1 LKASRSIGS
10 VALGVG
16 LAAALAGGAG
26 AAPGERAA
34 VIVVPASA
42 AVFTSPQAA
51 HGLLS
56 PGGGETVTR
65 RAALAGLLRG
75 KQGNV
80 LLHGG
85 VPSGKPLISLSGR
98 PAETTF
104 YVALPPP
111 GKHRNIAR
119 YPIAVIGPR
128 YRGLLTSTSTHVDG
142 LVAIGDVALSARDL
156 DRGEQPPIRSRASA
170 DPLGHVRWLERR
182 LVHARDSRLTAEI
195 VLTLVMAAFALVAFL
210 SGRAWL
216 GRAAFFAGPACLVA
230 AVTLSGFGLTRP
242 WATETLLPLV
252 ASVLSLVGGW
262 FLRPRWALAL
272 GVAALF
278 VFLFGV
284 MWAAPEWNSLAALG
298 PRAEAGGRF
307 YGMNNEIETLLLS
320 PAFVLGA
327 LAGLR
332 LLPVVALLIAAGT
345 AASSIGADGGGL
357 VTFLAGFVT
366 LGLRMTRAGLVRA
379 GAVIAVAVAAAFAL
393 VGLDAAIGGSSH
405 VTRAVGGGPGTLA
418 DDLFR
423 RLHLSA
429 AQLSSSWHAPIIVTV
444 SVAALVW
451 LAFKRPRLPVLDA
464 LLVALAVS
472 FLVNDAPAD
481 VAGAGAGSAVIL
493 WIWLGRSAERL
504 GPLD

>member
-1 LKASRSIGS
+1 
-10 VALGVG
+10 
-16 LAAALAGGAG
+16 
-26 AAPGERAA
+26 
-34 VIVVPASA
+34 
-42 AVFTSPQAA
+42 
-51 HGLLS
+51 
-56 PGGGETVTR
+56 VTR
-65 RAALAGLLRG
+65 RAALAALLRG

-85 VPSGKPLISLSGR
+85 VPQGKPLITLSRR

-111 GKHRNIAR
+111 GKHGNLAR
-119 YPIAVIGPR
+119 YPIAVVGPG
-128 YRGLLTSTSTHVDG
+128 YRGVLTSSSTHVDG

-156 DRGEQPPIRSRASA
+156 ERGERPIVRSRASA
-170 DPLGHVRWLERR
+170 DPLGHVRWLETR

-195 VLTLVMAAFALVAFL
+195 ELASVMAAFALVAFL
-210 SGRAWL
+210 SGAAWL

-230 AVTLSGFGLTRP
+230 AVLLSSAGLTRFGQT
-242 WATETLLPLV
+242 AVLLPLV
-252 ASVLSLVGGW
+252 GSAIALAAGW

-272 GVAALF
+272 GLAALF

-284 MWAAPEWNSLAALG
+284 MWGAPEWNSLAALG

-307 YGMNNEIETLLLS
+307 YGMNNEVETLLLS
-320 PAFVLGA
+320 PALVLGL

-332 LLPVVALLIAAGT
+332 ALPVVALLIAAGT

-366 LGLRMTRAGLVRA
+366 LGLRMSRASLMRA
-379 GAVIAVAVAAAFAL
+379 AVVVAAAVGAAFAL

-418 DDLFR
+418 HDLFR
-423 RLHLSA
+423 RLHLSE
-429 AQLSSSWHAPIIVTV
+429 AQLTASVHAPVIVAV
-444 SVAALVW
+444 SIVGLVW
-451 LAFKRPRLPVLDA
+451 VALRRPRLAVLDA
-464 LLVALAVS
+464 LLVALVVS

-493 WIWLGRSAERL
+493 WVWLGRSGERL